1 MYVDHLFIIFV
12 HPPGVPPTNSGLL
25 FMPLKI
31 KQIVRNAKSLTS
43 RTPENTLQF
52 GL

>member
-1 MYVDHLFIIFV
+1 MMTLYTGIEVTKNVFGSLCTSKLIVFV

-31 KQIVRNAKSLTS
+31 QTDGKK
-43 RTPENTLQF
+43 F
-52 GL
+52 